1 MRCCIA
7 QAKQRGGGRR
17 WYVLKKRRTKGGDLL
32 VITTPCS
39 QQVETFHAVQW
50 KLWLL
55 AECHL

>member
-1 MRCCIA
+1 MVVI
-7 QAKQRGGGRR
+7 
-17 WYVLKKRRTKGGDLL
+17 GDLL

-55 AECHL
+55 AECHILIYYISVRSMALVNKPENDKR